1 MQFIFIALVVA
12 VLGTSPLLIARK
24 RSYLGMYPVVA
35 LVGTLVLS
43 GIFYLAPPDLVNPFW
58 GGAAIAA
65 LSLSVL
71 TAFLVIASDRS
82 DDGGVRRRR
91 LTAGAGQPAARRHG
105 LLILVPVLIVLCL
118 VGRWVGSWAMFRAG
132 DYAAM
137 LGQVQSR
144 VWTQDVQPKDPNHVR
159 KVPEAYASWVA
170 NKQLGAA
177 DSALGSQFEL
187 DSAHMTIQMVRGEI
201 WFIVPLKFKDW
212 GTWRARPTAPGFIMV
227 SAEDP
232 NRDPVSVLDRQYAYM
247 PSAYFGNSLSRHLW
261 THGFSDKELSD
272 FTFEVDEDNNG
283 WWVVTVTHPTIGWS
297 GDEVEGV
304 VIVNPT
310 DGSFRFYGLNEVP
323 KWVDRVMPSEL
334 LGSYMAWHGKYAGGW
349 LNSWFSEVNLTQPE
363 DITFVHGSDNEPY
376 FVADITST
384 NAKDEALLGLM
395 YVSARSGKATYYKAK
410 GVTSHA
416 ALQAVDAKVAYRKW
430 QGQTPVLY
438 NMYGTMADIVPLIA
452 ANSTY
457 QGVAIVNIAKPQDVA
472 VGADMAE
479 ALREYQKL
487 LTAGTDPA
495 PELAKKTRSVSGT
508 VVRFSRESG
517 GQGTSYY
524 LLLKD
529 GRTIFTAGGE
539 LSPKLPL
546 TREGDTVTLT
556 YVDSGEAVEP
566 LLAFD
571 NASIQLEGTPARRTQ
586 TDKR

>member
-1 MQFIFIALVVA
+1 MTFLLVAALVTA
-12 VLGTSPLLIARK
+12 VGLAPLYLTRKWKAAAYIA
-24 RSYLGMYPVVA
+24 P
-35 LVGTLVLS
+35 LVTGLLS
-43 GIFYLAPPDLVNPFW
+43 LAFYVSPPDLVNPFW
-58 GGAAIAA
+58 GGASVVAMLLSAVIAGGAIA
-65 LSLSVL
+65 L
-71 TAFLVIASDRS
+71 DRAR
-82 DDGGVRRRR
+82 DERDRGRRR
-91 LTAGAGQPAARRHG
+91 TAPAADASQRGRHG
-105 LLILVPVLIVLCL
+105 LLALVPLLMLLCL
-118 VGRWVGSWAMFRAG
+118 VGRWVGSWPMFRSSEYAG
-132 DYAAM
+132 M
-137 LGQVQSR
+137 LGSVQSR

-159 KVPEAYASWVA
+159 KVPEAYATWVA

-201 WFIVPLKFKDW
+201 WFIVPLRFKDW
-212 GTWRARPTAPGFIMV
+212 GTWRARPAAPGFIMV

-232 NRDPVSVLDRQYAYM
+232 NREPVSVLDRQYAYM
-247 PSAYFGNSLSRHLW
+247 PSAYFGNNLERHLW
-261 THGFSDKELSD
+261 SHGYADRGLSD
-272 FTFEVDEDNNG
+272 FTFEVDEDNHG
-283 WWVVTVTHPTIGWS
+283 WWVVTVIHPTIGWS
-297 GDEVEGV
+297 ASVVEGV

-310 DGSFRFYGLNEVP
+310 DGSASYYDAANVP
-323 KWVDRVMPSEL
+323 KWVDRVMPPSL
-334 LGSYMAWHGKYAGGW
+334 LNDYMTWHGKFSGGW
-349 LNSWFSEVNLTQPE
+349 LNSWFSENNLTQPE
-363 DITFVHGSDNEPY
+363 DITFVHGSDDEPY

-384 NAKDEALLGLM
+384 NVKDEALLGLM
-395 YVSARSGKATYYKAK
+395 YVSARSGRATFYKAK

-487 LTAGTDPA
+487 LTSGSDPA
-495 PELAKKTRSVSGT
+495 PELAKRTHTVTGT
-508 VVRFSRESG
+508 VVRFSRENS
-517 GQGTSYY
+517 GQGTSYF

-529 GRTIFTAGGE
+529 GKTIFTTGGE

-571 NASIQLEGTPARRTQ
+571 NASIQLEGALSRKTPVDRR
-586 TDKR
+586 